1 MMGQS
6 LYCWRARAAKS
17 QNEKCKKQNDR
28 AKIKILNASDH
39 ACGHDTRS
47 IIWNQYHNTAVRVI
61 AAATCCNNFSV
72 LL

>member
-1 MMGQS
+1 MGQS

-28 AKIKILNASDH
+28 AKIKILNARERAYDH
-39 ACGHDTRS
+39 EMRS
-47 IIWNQYHNTAVRVI
+47 IWNQYHNAPMRLI
-61 AAATCCNNFSV
+61 AFATGCNNFSA